1 MVRAHSL
8 YPDHCTLTTACC
20 CGACIAPSY
29 VCKLPKDEPYC
40 AGHYVCPKG
49 RRAGMHMMGSSGAY
63 RQHTGPYA
71 GGGPT
76 ACHASW
82 TLSASAGDRGIEHPV
97 LLTPPRSQTAPVQ
110 GGRNYLRRASRVW
123 FRDPGSDALW
133 PSGP

>member
-71 GGGPT
+71 GGAQHIPQHIPQGFGSTPQLFT
-76 ACHASW
+76 ELTLVAC
-82 TLSASAGDRGIEHPV
+82 G
-97 LLTPPRSQTAPVQ
+97 PRSLMQAPQ
-110 GGRNYLRRASRVW
+110 AARGARGLRPAFPEAGRRSVRSIL
-123 FRDPGSDALW
+123 P
-133 PSGP
+133 